1 MVALRLEA
9 ELAAMKG
16 GSGADRRSRRR
27 GRRRSTSS
35 FAESLGSLN
44 DDSLGF
50 SRSSAPLSSSSSS
63 SSSPSLSDSE
73 LEQRRRKE
81 PK

>member
-1 MVALRLEA
+1 MRVVALEA

-16 GSGADRRSRRR
+16 GSGADRRSGGGGEEGLPRPCPE
-27 GRRRSTSS
+27 SS
-35 FAESLGSLN
+35 GSLN